1 MVEPKLG
8 QLRLFQLGDCVLV
21 VELGTEAS
29 EQTALR
35 VHAVA
40 QHLLGQPPA
49 GVRDVVAAACTV
61 ALHYDPL
68 QIEPM
73 PEAQTPFEALV
84 QQVKQR
90 LDSLDPAAAPAAS
103 EHEIPVCYGHEFG
116 EDLEVVASAHGL
128 TSDEVIA
135 LHSAPLYRV
144 QMIGFAPGFA
154 YLAGLDARIATPRR
168 PTPRTRVP
176 AGSVA
181 IGGELTA
188 VYPLDLPG
196 GWHLIGRSPL
206 SFFDPTAERPSLLIA
221 GDRVRFVP
229 ITPEEFGRMH
239 QDGRWR

>member
-29 EQTALR
+29 EQTASR

-40 QHLLGQPPA
+40 QHLLGRPPA

-84 QQVKQR
+84 QQVMRR

-116 EDLEVVASAHGL
+116 EDLEAVASGHGL
-128 TSDEVIA
+128 TPDEVIA

-144 QMIGFAPGFA
+144 QMLGFAPGFA

-188 VYPLDLPG
+188 VYPLDSPG

-206 SFFDPTAERPSLLIA
+206 SFFDPAAERPSLLIA

-229 ITPEEFGRMH
+229 ITPGEFGRMH